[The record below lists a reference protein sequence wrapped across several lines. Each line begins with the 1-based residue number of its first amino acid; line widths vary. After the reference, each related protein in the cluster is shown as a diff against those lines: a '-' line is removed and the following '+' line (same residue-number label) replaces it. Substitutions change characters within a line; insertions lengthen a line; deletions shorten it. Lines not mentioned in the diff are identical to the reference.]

1 MRDFLIKLS
10 KIERRYIYLALFL
23 ALTLPLIFPPNF
35 PQKMSPTVKSV
46 FEFIDTLPP
55 GSHVLLSAD
64 YDASVLPEVDPMYRA
79 VLKHCILRGV
89 IPVGMTLYP
98 QGAVL
103 ALDAFKEAEEYL
115 GARRDT
121 DYVFLGYQA
130 GFQAVILGIGEN
142 IKNVFPKDYF
152 GTPIDSIPA
161 MRGVKNY
168 KDIALVIS
176 FSGSSVP
183 VTWVIYAYSKYH
195 QKVAAAV
202 TAVSAADFYPYI
214 QTGQFVGMLAGMKG
228 AAEYEYAV
236 RKIMKDKGIEKLPP
250 AKAVKGMDANSIG
263 HLLIML
269 FIIIG
274 NLGYFAAKRR
284 K

>member
-64 YDASVLPEVDPMYRA
+64 YDASVLPEV
-79 VLKHCILRGV
+79 
-89 IPVGMTLYP
+89 MTLYP

-161 MRGVKNY
+161 MRGVNNY

-176 FSGSSVP
+176 C
-183 VTWVIYAYSKYH
+183 
-195 QKVAAAV
+195 
-202 TAVSAADFYPYI
+202 
-214 QTGQFVGMLAGMKG
+214 
-228 AAEYEYAV
+228 
-236 RKIMKDKGIEKLPP
+236 
-250 AKAVKGMDANSIG
+250 
-263 HLLIML
+263 
-269 FIIIG
+269 
-274 NLGYFAAKRR
+274 
-284 K
+284 